1 MRIIIFFILI
11 AHTLFAQYDDRLLL
25 NIHIRHGQSEI
36 GAGDIFYPIH
46 QNDSFRLEQVK
57 FYLAG
62 IELWRDNK
70 MVWVEPN
77 SFHLIDVTH
86 PESMKINLSHFN
98 SIKFNKLKFIIGIDS
113 ATNTAGAMGGDLDPT
128 KGMYWTWQS
137 GYINFKVEGT
147 SNRCNTRNNKFKF
160 HIGGYRY
167 PYTTAQNILLP
178 VEFNSDIHLV
188 LNIDQL
194 LERIFAEGEFEIM
207 SPCFEAVRISQQIAT
222 LFTIIKP

>member
-1 MRIIIFFILI
+1 MRTLIFFLLLG
-11 AHTLFAQYDDRLLL
+11 HTLFAQNDDRFLL
-25 NIHIRHGQSEI
+25 NIHIRYGQSEI
-36 GAGDIFYPIH
+36 RVGDIFYPIY
-46 QNDSFRLEQVK
+46 QNDSFRLEEVK

-62 IELWRDNK
+62 IELWKDNK
-70 MVWVEPN
+70 MVWAEPN
-77 SFHLIDVTH
+77 SFHLIDVTQ
-86 PESMKINLSHFN
+86 PESMKINLPHSN
-98 SIKFNKLKFIIGIDS
+98 ALKYNQLKFIIGIDS

-147 SNRCNTRNNKFKF
+147 SNRCNTRNQKFTF

-167 PYTTAQNILLP
+167 PYATIQNLLLP
-178 VEFNSDIHLV
+178 VDFNSDIHLA

-194 LERIFAEGEFEIM
+194 LERVFAERQFEIM
-207 SPCFEAVRISQQIAT
+207 SPCFEAVRISQQIAS